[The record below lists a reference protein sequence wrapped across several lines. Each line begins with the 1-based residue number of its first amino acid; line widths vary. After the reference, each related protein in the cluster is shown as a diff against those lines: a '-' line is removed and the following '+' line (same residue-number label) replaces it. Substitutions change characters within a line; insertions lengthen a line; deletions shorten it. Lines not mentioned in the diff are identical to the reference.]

1 MTAAVMP
8 RDLAE
13 RYADFTGYRRYAGIE
28 AGAIEIDWVYN
39 SMPPKPGP
47 IYPVKTLT
55 PIETF

>member
-1 MTAAVMP
+1 VFALNLQMESVLV
-8 RDLAE
+8 RGE
-13 RYADFTGYRRYAGIE
+13 FTGYRRYAGIK

-55 PIETF
+55 PIESF